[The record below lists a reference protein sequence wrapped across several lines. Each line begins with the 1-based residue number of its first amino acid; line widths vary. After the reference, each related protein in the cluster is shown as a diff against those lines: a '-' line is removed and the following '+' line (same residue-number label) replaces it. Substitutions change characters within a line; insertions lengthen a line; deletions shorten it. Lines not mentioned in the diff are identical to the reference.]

1 MGVARSGLFAV
12 ASVLLFIFLLA
23 GNLFLTLKTSLT
35 YENVEPEVASV
46 VEKLADEFNLTEDV
60 NNKMPTM
67 TTYCQNNSEYVFSQD
82 GRVFVIPCDVVV
94 QGNNAVVDY
103 GIKSIIKDAYY
114 EKYECDFWNCFKEN
128 EPPFF
133 LVSEKAKDY
142 WSEKFYFTLLAL
154 IILIILMFFLIK
166 EKTNLPIVVGILLAL
181 ASLPFI
187 KLNWLFSFMPNNPFF
202 EFISVL
208 VSNSYNIFLASIIL
222 GLIILTIGIIL
233 KFFKIGFKISEFF
246 SKKDATS
253 KEEVKEIVKSEISK
267 SKIPVSKKKSK

>member
-1 MGVARSGLFAV
+1 
-12 ASVLLFIFLLA
+12 
-23 GNLFLTLKTSLT
+23 
-35 YENVEPEVASV
+35 
-46 VEKLADEFNLTEDV
+46 
-60 NNKMPTM
+60 
-67 TTYCQNNSEYVFSQD
+67 
-82 GRVFVIPCDVVV
+82 
-94 QGNNAVVDY
+94 
-103 GIKSIIKDAYY
+103 
-114 EKYECDFWNCFKEN
+114 
-128 EPPFF
+128 
-133 LVSEKAKDY
+133 
-142 WSEKFYFTLLAL
+142 
-154 IILIILMFFLIK
+154 MFFLIK

-208 VSNSYNIFLASIIL
+208 VSNSYNIFLASMIL
-222 GLIILTIGIIL
+222 GLIILAIGIIL